1 MERPL
6 GPRLYASSRPYNPS
20 IEVDDSL
27 ISPLTVVLA
36 LFFVYSASAQTPLDD
51 RFFTSDGVRIRYVD
65 VGRGEPVVLVHGFSS
80 SLDAN
85 WGNLG
90 IIEKL
95 SKDFRVIALDCR
107 GHGKS
112 DKPHDAASYGINMIE
127 DVTRLLDHLAVRRAH
142 IVGYSM
148 GGAIAG
154 KFITTHPDRVIS
166 AVFGGSAPR
175 LIWTAQ
181 SERDSEELAVSLE
194 SGQGM
199 RPLILRPAERAEAV
213 GRGDCGASRATLDAR
228 RVGAGRVQRG
238 NKNQVVTAAEVV
250 PCGCRCS
257 RWSQRDPV
265 KAGVDAFKQL
275 KPELT
280 VIVIDGATHSGG
292 GRADDGIRPAVHDF
306 LAAHRS
312 ASDF

>member
-1 MERPL
+1 MTR
-6 GPRLYASSRPYNPS
+6 R
-20 IEVDDSL
+20 

-51 RFFTSDGVRIRYVD
+51 RFFTSEGVRIRYVD

-85 WGNLG
+85 WRSLG

-107 GHGKS
+107 GHGES

-154 KFITTHPDRVIS
+154 
-166 AVFGGSAPR
+166 
-175 LIWTAQ
+175 
-181 SERDSEELAVSLE
+181 
-194 SGQGM
+194 
-199 RPLILRPAERAEAV
+199 
-213 GRGDCGASRATLDAR
+213 
-228 RVGAGRVQRG
+228 
-238 NKNQVVTAAEVV
+238 
-250 PCGCRCS
+250 
-257 RWSQRDPV
+257 
-265 KAGVDAFKQL
+265 
-275 KPELT
+275 
-280 VIVIDGATHSGG
+280 
-292 GRADDGIRPAVHDF
+292 
-306 LAAHRS
+306 
-312 ASDF
+312 

>member
-1 MERPL
+1 MTR
-6 GPRLYASSRPYNPS
+6 R
-20 IEVDDSL
+20 
-27 ISPLTVVLA
+27 ISPLNVVLA

-51 RFFTSDGVRIRYVD
+51 HFFTSEGVRIRYVD

-154 KFITTHPDRVIS
+154 KFITTHRDRVIS

-175 LIWTAQ
+175 VSSGDRKPDDVERVAPNGEQ
-181 SERDSEELAVSLE
+181 SVS
-194 SGQGM
+194 
-199 RPLILRPAERAEAV
+199 
-213 GRGDCGASRATLDAR
+213 ATQ
-228 RVGAGRVQRG
+228 VTQR
-238 NKNQVVTAAEVV
+238 
-250 PCGCRCS
+250 
-257 RWSQRDPV
+257 
-265 KAGVDAFKQL
+265 VDAQVRR
-275 KPELT
+275 PPVCT
-280 VIVIDGATHSGG
+280 RVRRGRRTRHARGAACGGWRSG
-292 GRADDGIRPAVHDF
+292 
-306 LAAHRS
+306 AAG
-312 ASDF
+312 